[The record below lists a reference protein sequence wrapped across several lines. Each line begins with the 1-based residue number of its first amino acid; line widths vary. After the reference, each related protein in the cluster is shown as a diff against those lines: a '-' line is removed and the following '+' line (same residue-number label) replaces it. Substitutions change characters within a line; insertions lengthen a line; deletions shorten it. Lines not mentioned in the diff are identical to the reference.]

1 MSEVYLRSIDRR
13 WKKELEK
20 ADGKVT
26 IFSPYLTS
34 STAEA
39 IITKVPSTN
48 CEVYTRF
55 SVENFASGAS
65 SIKTLRNLFDAGYAL
80 FHLPRLHAKIVL
92 VSERLATIGSQNLT
106 ANGIRN
112 REASLLI
119 NSQDEVREIEEA
131 LEPWLIERQTISAE
145 MVSDVERLLP
155 QVRRLFLSSR
165 RAANDLEKKIWLFE
179 LDRERQKE
187 EERKRSNR
195 RIRRRNRRIAEARTT
210 VTPLIAITDVPREL
224 AIRFIEESAWSYFTR
239 NGLPT
244 PAPDHSHRMDG
255 VHGDWKLK
263 FGANTFLVGQAISR
277 CASTIDRYLAAIKQG
292 HDQNRDELVEKL
304 KFNVRGAVANQN
316 GEYQGYYPVRGNHMM
331 FGNQSINVN
340 DFIQFA
346 LDTWNINELITEL
359 DNE

>member
-13 WKKELEK
+13 WKKELET
-20 ADGKVT
+20 ANGKVT
-26 IFSPYLTS
+26 ILSPYLTS

-48 CEVYTRF
+48 CEVYTLF

-131 LEPWLIERQTISAE
+131 LEPWLVERQAISAE

-165 RAANDLEKKIWLFE
+165 RAASDLEKKIWSLE
-179 LDRERQKE
+179 VTRERQKE
-187 EERKRSNR
+187 EERKRLNR
-195 RIRRRNRRIAEARTT
+195 KIRRRNRRIAEARTT
-210 VTPLIAITDVPREL
+210 VTPLIEITNVPREL
-224 AIRFIEESAWSYFTR
+224 AVRFLKKSAWWHHPYGPR
-239 NGLPT
+239 R
-244 PAPDHSHRMDG
+244 APRHSDRMYG
-255 VHGDWKLK
+255 VHGDWKIE
-263 FGANTFLVGQAISR
+263 FGANTFLVGRAISR
-277 CASTIDRYLAAIKQG
+277 CAHTIDQYLNTIEQG
-292 HDQNRDELVEKL
+292 NDYNRAELVEKL
-304 KFNVRGAVANQN
+304 MLNVRGAVANWN
-316 GEYQGYYPVRGNHMM
+316 GYEYQGYYDVQGNDMM
-331 FGNQSINVN
+331 FGTQSIDVD
-340 DFIQFA
+340 DFVQFA
-346 LDTWNINELITEL
+346 LDTWNIDEPITEL
-359 DNE
+359 DGE